1 MSVIAPAV
9 LAENADQYKQ
19 TIDKI
24 QPFANR
30 IHVDVS
36 DGEFAPTFTVGFNE
50 LWWPEGWEV
59 DIHAMVARPAEHLQM
74 LVQLKPSMVIF
85 HAEADTEQLPSV
97 LATLKQYNIKAG
109 ISLLRPTV
117 PSSVTNLIQQA
128 DHVMVFTGD
137 LGKYGGT
144 ANLMQLEKVRLIK
157 QINPEAEIGWDGG
170 VNLDNAY
177 TLTQGGV
184 NVLNVGGAIQKAMDA
199 ETAYK
204 QLVDEINKQGVL

>member
-59 DIHAMVARPAEHLQM
+59 DIHAMVARPAEHLQT

-97 LATLKQYNIKAG
+97 LATLQQYNIKAG

-117 PSSVTNLIQQA
+117 PASVTNLIQQA

-157 QINPEAEIGWDGG
+157 QINPETEIGWDGG
-170 VNLDNAY
+170 VNVDNAY

>member
-1 MSVIAPAV
+1 MSLIAPAI

-19 TIDKI
+19 AIDKV
-24 QPFANR
+24 QPFAQR
-30 IHVDVS
+30 VHIDVS
-36 DGEFAPTFTVGFNE
+36 DGEFAPTFTIGFNE
-50 LWWPEGWEV
+50 IWWPEGWEV
-59 DIHAMVARPAEHLQM
+59 DVHAMVARPAEHLQT

-97 LATLKQYNIKAG
+97 LVTLKQYGIKAG
-109 ISLLRPTV
+109 VALLRPTV
-117 PSSVTNLIQQA
+117 PSSVEAVLQQA
-128 DHVMVFTGD
+128 EHVMVFTGD

-170 VNLDNAY
+170 VNVDNAY

-184 NVLNVGGAIQKAMDA
+184 NVLNVGGAIQRSTDA
-199 ETAYK
+199 ELVYK
-204 QLVDEINKQGVL
+204 QLVEEINKQGVL

>member
-1 MSVIAPAV
+1 MTVIAPAI
-9 LAENADQYKQ
+9 LAENAELYKQ
-19 TIDKI
+19 AIDKV
-24 QPFANR
+24 QPFAQR
-30 IHVDVS
+30 AHIDVS
-36 DGEFAPTFTVGFNE
+36 DGEFAPTFTIGMNE
-50 LWWPEGWEV
+50 IWWPEGWEV
-59 DIHAMVARPAEHLQM
+59 DVHAMVARPAEHLQT

-85 HAEADTEQLPSV
+85 HVESDPEQLPSV
-97 LATLKQYNIKAG
+97 LATLKQYDIKAG
-109 ISLLRPTV
+109 ISLLRATV
-117 PSSVTNLIQQA
+117 PSSVSELIQQA

-157 QINPEAEIGWDGG
+157 QINPDVEIGWDGG

-184 NVLNVGGAIQKAMDA
+184 NVLNVGGAIQKATDA
-199 ETAYK
+199 GVMYK